1 MKEEQPRKR
10 PAGRVAT
17 GKAGGWRGP
26 GHTGARRTD
35 QLGVLDCLWGFR
47 VELNWDSQS
56 FVIRVGDVSLWVCQ
70 CGQGG
75 LLSSAVARSG
85 S

>member
-47 VELNWDSQS
+47 VELNWDIAGGCETEADISLS
-56 FVIRVGDVSLWVCQ
+56 VSRL
-70 CGQGG
+70 
-75 LLSSAVARSG
+75 
-85 S
+85 